1 MSESSVEQP
10 SAPAWLV
17 RIVDWFREHERLWL
31 LVGMGFQMLVLVG
44 TVIMG
49 LR

>member
-1 MSESSVEQP
+1 MFESSVEQP

-17 RIVDWFREHERLWL
+17 RIVDRFGAHERLWL
-31 LVGMGFQMLVLVG
+31 LVGLGFQMVVLVG
-44 TVIMG
+44 TVIAG